1 MVVYHGSDVVV
12 DEPKILKSNR
22 LLDFGMGFYTT
33 SNKNQAIRW
42 AKKVQNRNQSKKC
55 YISIYNFEKEKAI
68 KKLNVI
74 YFGEA
79 NMEWLYFIIMNRNG
93 DKTERNYD
101 IAIGPVADDNVYLTV
116 KLFETG
122 ILNEEETVKRL
133 KIRKLFN
140 QILFHSNDS
149 LKFCSYKNYLLVGG

>member
-1 MVVYHGSDVVV
+1 
-12 DEPKILKSNR
+12 
-22 LLDFGMGFYTT
+22 
-33 SNKNQAIRW
+33 
-42 AKKVQNRNQSKKC
+42 
-55 YISIYNFEKEKAI
+55 
-68 KKLNVI
+68 
-74 YFGEA
+74 
-79 NMEWLYFIIMNRNG
+79 MEWLYFIIMNRNG